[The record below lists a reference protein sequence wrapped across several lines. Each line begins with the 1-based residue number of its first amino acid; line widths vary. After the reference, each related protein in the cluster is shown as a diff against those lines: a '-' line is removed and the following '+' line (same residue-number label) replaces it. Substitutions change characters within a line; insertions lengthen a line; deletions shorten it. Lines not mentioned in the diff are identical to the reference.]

1 MLLQNFAP
9 GTLEK
14 FELGPEQLRAL
25 NPRLIYA
32 MSTGYGASDGPYK
45 NYLGMDLTLQAMSG
59 TMSVTGEENGP
70 PLKPPAAFPDNFD
83 SCKTALTSASKD
95 PASFNFEKI
104 PENVDS
110 CCAEYVKFLSDNR
123 RMSGE
128 FHGFCCNVLDWQGG
142 AACTPWGPP
151 TPPAFPRR

>member
-1 MLLQNFAP
+1 MLESTKLSALESAARIAGLATIAGGLACQPKQAAP
-9 GTLEK
+9 VAPVTPSPAAEPA
-14 FELGPEQLRAL
+14 PEESNTAVPEIPAL
-25 NPRLIYA
+25 
-32 MSTGYGASDGPYK
+32 SEE
-45 NYLGMDLTLQAMSG
+45 
-59 TMSVTGEENGP
+59 SVD
-70 PLKPPAAFPDNFD
+70 LKPPAAFPDNFD